1 MFLAQR
7 MTTSNIHF
15 ENAVLPPAGP
25 LSQLP
30 VPENQQILAEKE
42 QLRDKIRDTIARFSY
57 DALWCSVNSQE
68 GLNNISRSNLTKL
81 LSAAEGFGHLQR
93 DVFLNIPDHAKQHH

>member
-1 MFLAQR
+1 MPHIFPVSIGLRAMFLAQR

-15 ENAVLPPAGP
+15 ENTVLPPAGP

-42 QLRDKIRDTIARFSY
+42 
-57 DALWCSVNSQE
+57 
-68 GLNNISRSNLTKL
+68 
-81 LSAAEGFGHLQR
+81 
-93 DVFLNIPDHAKQHH
+93 